1 MQARQATSPNK
12 ESHVFGS
19 QITKDDVHQD
29 VSTDLFRKQVSHEIP
44 LRLLVSV
51 KVLRD
56 PENAQ
61 AVRSRQVA
69 TRPKIVQ
76 GLREKPTRFNCIPCH
91 VRADISF
98 RI

>member
-1 MQARQATSPNK
+1 MQARQAASPNK

-56 PENAQ
+56 PENA
-61 AVRSRQVA
+61 
-69 TRPKIVQ
+69 
-76 GLREKPTRFNCIPCH
+76 
-91 VRADISF
+91 
-98 RI
+98 